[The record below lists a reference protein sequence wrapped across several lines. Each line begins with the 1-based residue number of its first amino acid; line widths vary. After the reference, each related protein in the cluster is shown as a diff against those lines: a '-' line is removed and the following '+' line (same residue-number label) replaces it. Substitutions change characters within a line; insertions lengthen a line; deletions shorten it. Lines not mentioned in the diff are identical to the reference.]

1 MAAPAQSDCKV
12 RLDLVR
18 AAPDQVLTLRGV
30 LHFLALVLPHLFF
43 VLPVRILLAH
53 TVLRWRS
60 RSVRVLGRPALADF
74 VTKLAQFI
82 LSRLP
87 VSQSRIVFNR
97 DRSYKLVHSGPYF
110 KGARDWVTHVEVN
123 GTAGR
128 WIALPGTRRAEDQVV
143 LYFIHGGGF
152 VLDTGANAQDI
163 LLHVTKA
170 LNLKKS
176 VQASVFC
183 LDYRLAPEYKYPS
196 QLIETLAGYHYLVN
210 TLGISEDKIV
220 IAGDSAGGN
229 LATAFLLHLA
239 RPAKEIYVPAEL
251 GPTPGRPAGALII
264 SPFVNLASRS
274 TSSFANTPH
283 DFIDLGGGF
292 RAACDYIGITP
303 PPSHRF
309 PAPSLNPK
317 WHLLMPRAHPPV
329 EGEKLH
335 TLHGWAHC
343 EGVELF
349 RSPYVNPVVQR
360 DASWWKEAMP
370 GDGKTVVTWG
380 GKEIFADDDEEFFH
394 RLEKA
399 GVAPTKVFKKFGVHD
414 WILHDWS
421 VPTSWRTRATGPE
434 SKFTFG
440 LDAIVSLLSRV
451 AAEAAAAPAQAQSH
465 QEEKPKKGKSA
476 TEKGGA
482 SAIDAGREGL
492 GAAHESYAQVAGH
505 EGKVDAQAPIVA
517 KGEGDVLHGA
527 SIEGSG
533 VLVEKP
539 AANGSA

>member
-1 MAAPAQSDCKV
+1 MGC
-12 RLDLVR
+12 
-18 AAPDQVLTLRGV
+18 
-30 LHFLALVLPHLFF
+30 
-43 VLPVRILLAH
+43 
-53 TVLRWRS
+53 
-60 RSVRVLGRPALADF
+60 
-74 VTKLAQFI
+74 
-82 LSRLP
+82 
-87 VSQSRIVFNR
+87 
-97 DRSYKLVHSGPYF
+97 
-110 KGARDWVTHVEVN
+110 
-123 GTAGR
+123 
-128 WIALPGTRRAEDQVV
+128 VV
-143 LYFIHGGGF
+143 
-152 VLDTGANAQDI
+152 Q
-163 LLHVTKA
+163 
-170 LNLKKS
+170 
-176 VQASVFC
+176 
-183 LDYRLAPEYKYPS
+183 
-196 QLIETLAGYHYLVN
+196 
-210 TLGISEDKIV
+210 
-220 IAGDSAGGN
+220 
-229 LATAFLLHLA
+229 
-239 RPAKEIYVPAEL
+239 
-251 GPTPGRPAGALII
+251 GALII

-380 GKEIFADDDEEFFH
+380 TLYVTSLTLEAAADARRRRRQGDLRRRRRGILPPPREGQFSRLALLRGSLLWRPYCPFSRGVQNKGATRGLKLNPELTHAGRCRPDQGLQEVWRARLDPARLGAFSALLFPCPESPRRLT
-394 RLEKA
+394 RLESPA
-399 GVAPTKVFKKFGVHD
+399 RQ
-414 WILHDWS
+414 S